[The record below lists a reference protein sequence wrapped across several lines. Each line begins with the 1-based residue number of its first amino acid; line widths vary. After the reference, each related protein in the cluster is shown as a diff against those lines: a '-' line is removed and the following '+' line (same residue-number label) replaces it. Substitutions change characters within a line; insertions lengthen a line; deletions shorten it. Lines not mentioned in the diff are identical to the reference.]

1 MSPSPLF
8 LHVLPQVSSRD
19 KPVPSKAPAC
29 PTPAPTPAGNQPY
42 ALVASSQRCADAVLV
57 GNVGAG
63 RRRLEADGDAV
74 ASACWTLCV
83 ISGYTSQFYFNTQ
96 ASSGDCY
103 CCYTW

>member
-1 MSPSPLF
+1 
-8 LHVLPQVSSRD
+8 VLPQVLSRQ

-29 PTPAPTPAGNQPY
+29 PTPAPTPAGNQGY
-42 ALVASSQRCADAVLV
+42 VLVASGQRCAEAIPV

-74 ASACWTLCV
+74 ASACWSLCAS
-83 ISGYTSQFYFNTQ
+83 IGYIPQFYFNTQ